1 MKLVQK
7 TYDKYMVFIYS
18 VTSNYHVDTKK
29 GIRIPPGI
37 LQGAKVLVKATSRDD
52 LPNKPQLTTCQL

>member
-1 MKLVQK
+1 MINIWYL
-7 TYDKYMVFIYS
+7 FIQS
-18 VTSNYHVDTKK
+18 PPITMLTLKK

-37 LQGAKVLVKATSRDD
+37 LQGAKTLVKATSRDD